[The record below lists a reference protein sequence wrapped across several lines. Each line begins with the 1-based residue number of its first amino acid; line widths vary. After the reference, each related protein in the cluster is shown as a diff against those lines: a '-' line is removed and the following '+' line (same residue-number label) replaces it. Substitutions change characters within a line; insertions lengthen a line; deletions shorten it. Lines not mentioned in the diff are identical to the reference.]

1 MFQSFLI
8 QTTFQPYQ
16 SPRCHQ
22 FYQTMSTAYLLNQA
36 AKLKSELDYLRPLK
50 SEIEGKILQ
59 KIQLEWNFNSVA
71 GERNSLT
78 FEETKSLL
86 VNGISKG
93 NRPLKDYIE
102 MKIHNDTINWMFEIA
117 PLGFVLTEDLIKQIH
132 ESILLEPYE
141 VESFDKEGK
150 PVLKMVEIG
159 KYKQSPNGFKSK
171 KGKIGDFASPEE
183 TPQKMKELLEWIS
196 AETSREG
203 VNPIVLAAEFHNRFV
218 KIQPFDDANGRIA
231 KILTN
236 LILLQFNYPPIVIKQ
251 SERNMYHFALQ
262 TADTGKLDSFID
274 FIARNVINSLELYL
288 KGARGE
294 SLEEVDE
301 LEKDL
306 VALEEKLHRLSS
318 KIVKREKVVLLD
330 IFDKSILPML
340 SKLMD
345 NYAKFD
351 RFYIDKKI
359 SINVTSLN
367 NLGNNGHSDKT
378 TRTAKTIAH
387 LRELLLNEPI
397 DLNPAILI
405 VYFYSTFNRDG
416 FGEAKYTNKIVIR
429 FDELEYTITEENG
442 ETVHSNLVKKYS
454 EELFAEELEEILIRS
469 AEAHKRFIEEK
480 ILGAETINETVIELE
495 LAPLKLKT
503 I

>member
-1 MFQSFLI
+1 
-8 QTTFQPYQ
+8 
-16 SPRCHQ
+16 
-22 FYQTMSTAYLLNQA
+22 MSSANS
-36 AKLKSELDYLRPLK
+36 LKKVERLKTELDFLRPLK
-50 SEIEGKILQ
+50 SEVEDRVLQ
-59 KIQLEWNFNSVA
+59 KIRLEWNFNSIS
-71 GERNSLT
+71 GDRNALT
-78 FEETKSLL
+78 LEETRSLIL
-86 VNGISKG
+86 HGITKG

-102 MKIHNDTINWMFEIA
+102 MKIHNDTISWMFEIA

-141 VESFDKEGK
+141 IQSFDKEGK
-150 PVLKMVEIG
+150 PTLKMIEIG
-159 KYKQSPNGFKSK
+159 KYKQSPNNFFGNN
-171 KGKIGDFASPEE
+171 GKMLKFASPEE
-183 TPQKMKELLEWIS
+183 TPKKMKELLKWFS
-196 AETSREG
+196 AEIQKEE
-203 VNPIVLAAEFHNRFV
+203 VNPIVLAAEFHYRFV

-236 LILLQFNYPPIVIKQ
+236 LILMQSGYPPIAIKQ
-251 SERNMYHFALQ
+251 SEKNVYHFALQ
-262 TADTGKLDSFID
+262 TADTGQLEPFID
-274 FIARNVINSLELYL
+274 FIARNVVSSLEIYL

-294 SLEEVDE
+294 SIEEVDD

-306 VALEEKLHRLSS
+306 LALEEKLRRLSS
-318 KIVKREKVVLLD
+318 KIIKREKVVLLD
-330 IFDKSILPML
+330 IFDKSILPLL

-359 SINVTSLN
+359 SINVTSLT
-367 NLGNNGHSDKT
+367 NLGGIGSLDQKS
-378 TRTAKTIAH
+378 RPAKNIAH

-405 VYFYSTFNRDG
+405 VYLYSNFNRDG
-416 FGEAKYTNKIVIR
+416 FGDVEYNNKVIIR
-429 FDELEYTITEENG
+429 FDEFEYTITEQNG
-442 ETVHSNLVKKYS
+442 LGIESNQVKKYS
-454 EELFAEELEEILIRS
+454 EELFANELEEILSRS

-480 ILGAETINETVIELE
+480 ILGAEMMDETVIELE

>member
-1 MFQSFLI
+1 
-8 QTTFQPYQ
+8 
-16 SPRCHQ
+16 
-22 FYQTMSTAYLLNQA
+22 MSSANTLKKVE
-36 AKLKSELDYLRPLK
+36 KLRTELDSLRPLK
-50 SEIEGKILQ
+50 NEVEDRVLQ
-59 KIQLEWNFNSVA
+59 KIRLEWNFNSIS
-71 GERNSLT
+71 GDRNALT
-78 FEETKSLL
+78 LEETRSLIL
-86 VNGISKG
+86 HGITKG

-102 MKIHNDTINWMFEIA
+102 MKIHNDTISWMFEIA

-141 VESFDKEGK
+141 IQAFDKEGK
-150 PVLKMVEIG
+150 PTLKMVEIG
-159 KYKQSPNGFKSK
+159 KYKQSPNNVFSNN
-171 KGKIGDFASPEE
+171 GKMINFATPKE
-183 TPQKMKELLEWIS
+183 TPKKMKELLDWFS
-196 AETSREG
+196 AESQKANI
-203 VNPIVLAAEFHNRFV
+203 NPIVLAAEFHYRFI

-236 LILLQFNYPPIVIKQ
+236 LILMQFGFPPIVIKQ
-251 SERNMYHFALQ
+251 SEKNVYHFALQ
-262 TADTGKLDSFID
+262 TADTGQLEPFID
-274 FIARNVINSLELYL
+274 FIARNVISSIELYL

-294 SLEEVDE
+294 SIEEVDD

-306 VALEEKLHRLSS
+306 LALEEKLRRLSS

-330 IFDKSILPML
+330 IFDKSILPLL

-359 SINVTSLN
+359 SINVTSLT
-367 NLGNNGHSDKT
+367 NLGNNGSLDQKS
-378 TRTAKTIAH
+378 RPAKNIAH

-405 VYFYSTFNRDG
+405 VYFYTNFNRDG
-416 FGEAKYTNKIVIR
+416 FGNVAYNNKVIIR
-429 FDELEYTITEENG
+429 FDEFEYTITEQNG
-442 ETVHSNLVKKYS
+442 LGVESNQVKKYS
-454 EELFAEELEEILIRS
+454 EELFPNELEEILSRS

-480 ILGAETINETVIELE
+480 ILGAEVMDQTVIELE
-495 LAPLKLKT
+495 IAPLKLKT